1 MIFLYKKK
9 KKIYV
14 YALGIPILTEPIT
27 TPSEN

>member
-1 MIFLYKKK
+1 MIFLYK